1 MKSFAL
7 VVFAVV
13 LSLVSVADAGVRV
26 RRERSVVREKLFSR
40 GCSSGDCKQV
50 QKHTATQ
57 KETQKSVQKSVEKSV
72 EKSVQKSVEVAPV
85 Q

>member
-7 VVFAVV
+7 VAFAVV

-26 RRERSVVREKLFSR
+26 RRERSVIREKLFTR

-50 QKHTATQ
+50 Q

-72 EKSVQKSVEVAPV
+72 EKSVQKSTEVAPV